1 MDLKIKI
8 LIVDDITSMRKIVTD
23 SLFQIGYTNL
33 IEAKDGETALKTL
46 KLNNIDLILC
56 DWNMPKMSG
65 IELLKTLRKD
75 EKLKD
80 TPFIMITAEGR
91 KENILEAIKEGVNNY
106 IVKPFNTEALK
117 TKIETVFQSK
127 K

>member
-80 TPFIMITAEGR
+80 TPFIMNTAEGR